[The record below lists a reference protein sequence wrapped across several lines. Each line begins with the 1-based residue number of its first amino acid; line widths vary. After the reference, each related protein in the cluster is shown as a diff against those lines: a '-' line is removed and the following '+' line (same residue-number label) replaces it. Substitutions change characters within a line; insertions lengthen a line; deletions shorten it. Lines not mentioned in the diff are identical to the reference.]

1 MSPKTFSPPIEQSFL
16 QQQQQ
21 RTQEPQQQPQQ
32 PQQQQ
37 QQGAVGGV
45 GAWAVIKLGGGKGGN
60 KTPRTRQW
68 R

>member
-21 RTQEPQQQPQQ
+21 QQRTQEPQQQ
-32 PQQQQ
+32 QQQHQ

-45 GAWAVIKLGGGKGGN
+45 GAWAVIKRGGGKGGS
-60 KTPRTRQW
+60 KTPRARQW